1 MMTPTTTLHIVA
13 LLLYAGVGGLYGLSL
28 ASGRSEVPRRGVGL
42 IGLAVAAHAAAL
54 VTFTAIYR
62 ELPLVGLGA
71 SLSSFAF
78 LVGAS
83 LLAAAMVTESRPL
96 GLVLAPIIAV
106 VLLAVLALGVAPTP
120 EELEFRGVWF
130 TLHVLLAFV
139 AYAAMAV
146 AFAAS
151 LLYLRQFRQLK
162 DKQFGRIFRFVPPL
176 ERLDTM
182 ARRALLIGF
191 PALTFALVLGWAW
204 TIRFRHS
211 LNMDDPKV
219 LWAVFT
225 WLAFAVALM
234 ARRGRVDVERRS
246 ARVTVTAF
254 AAIVI
259 VYVVLRISIAGRG
272 FF

>member
-1 MMTPTTTLHIVA
+1 MTTTLHIVA

-28 ASGRSEVPRRGVGL
+28 ASGRSEVPRRGIGL
-42 IGLAVAAHAAAL
+42 IGAAVAAHAAAL
-54 VTFTAIYR
+54 VTFTAVYR

-78 LVGAS
+78 LVGTS
-83 LLAAAMVTESRPL
+83 LLAAASVTESRPL

-106 VLLAVLALGVAPTP
+106 VLLAVLALGVAPTR

-130 TLHVLLAFV
+130 ALHVLLAFV

-162 DKQFGRIFRFVPPL
+162 DKRFGRIFRFAPSL
-176 ERLDTM
+176 ESLDTL

-191 PALTFALVLGWAW
+191 PALTFALVLAWAW

-211 LNMDDPKV
+211 LNISDPKI
-219 LWAVFT
+219 LWAIFS
-225 WLAFAVALM
+225 WIAFAVALI
-234 ARRGRVDVERRS
+234 ARGSRFDVERRA
-246 ARVTVTAF
+246 ARVTVSAF
-254 AAIVI
+254 AAIVL

-272 FF
+272 FFL